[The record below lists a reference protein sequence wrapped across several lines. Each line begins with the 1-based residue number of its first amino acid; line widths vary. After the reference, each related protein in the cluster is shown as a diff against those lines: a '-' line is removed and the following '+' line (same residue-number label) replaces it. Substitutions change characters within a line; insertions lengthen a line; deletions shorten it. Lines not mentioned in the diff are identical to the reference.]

1 MEKTWNVGGVKPTEC
16 DTRGRLVLFA
26 LADLAKDMEAVLIDQ
41 DVAAWIM

>member
-1 MEKTWNVGGVKPTEC
+1 VGGVKPAER

-26 LADLAKDMEAVLIDQ
+26 LADLAKDMEVVLIDQ